1 MTAANDTEPHYE
13 GVGADGEPLIPFDVR
28 EQSGRRSLYVLG
40 ALIVGLLILAL
51 IVFFIYQPGTRD
63 RDSAPRIAAD
73 SAPFKVEPEN
83 PGGLQTPNQDKVVY
97 DRAAGKDI
105 VEDVTP
111 APGPEAPIEMPKSA
125 NIQVKP
131 PAPVTDAPKASSPE
145 PKPATPKVT
154 NPAPT
159 KPAPSTSTAS
169 GGYVVQVA
177 SVRNR
182 ADAVALWSKVS
193 DKFSRELPS
202 GVYSDI
208 RQVDLGDKG
217 IYYRLR
223 VAGLP
228 SKDAATTL
236 CNTLKARGQAC
247 LVARK

>member
-1 MTAANDTEPHYE
+1 MTAANDTQPRYE
-13 GVGADGEPLIPFDVR
+13 GEGTNGEPLIPFDVR

-40 ALIVGLLILAL
+40 GLVAGLLILAL
-51 IVFFIYQPGTRD
+51 IIFFIYQPGTRD

-73 SAPFKVEPEN
+73 TAPFKVEPEN
-83 PGGLQTPNQDKVVY
+83 PGGMQTPNQDKVVY
-97 DRAAGKDI
+97 DRAAGKEI
-105 VEDVTP
+105 VESVTP

-131 PAPVTDAPKASSPE
+131 PAVVSEAPKATAPVT
-145 PKPATPKVT
+145 KPVVT
-154 NPAPT
+154 NPKVSVAKPA
-159 KPAPSTSTAS
+159 PAPSTVSS
-169 GGYVVQVA
+169 DYVVQVA

-182 ADAVALWSKVS
+182 GDAVDLWAKVS
-193 DKFSRELPS
+193 DKFSRELPR

-223 VAGLP
+223 VAGL
-228 SKDAATTL
+228 SGKDQATRL
-236 CNTLKARGQAC
+236 CDSLKARGQAC